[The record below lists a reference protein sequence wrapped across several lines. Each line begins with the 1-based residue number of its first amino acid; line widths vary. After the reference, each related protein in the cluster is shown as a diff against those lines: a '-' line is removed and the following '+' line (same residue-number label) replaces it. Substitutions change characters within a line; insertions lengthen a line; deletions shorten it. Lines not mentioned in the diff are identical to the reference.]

1 MLRWIVSLRSC
12 MICTISESRRS
23 MRRFAPSRMTMA
35 ERQIRM
41 MFVLLK
47 DREVCVS
54 YRRTHRDNQQR
65 NQSVHQLHQ
74 LQNDHIPNQRNRSW
88 KASFRTCTERGLMQS
103 FPLVDACPPAEHR
116 CKGRC
121 RCALSRFCS
130 CIYNTRFPTLCQ
142 KCVPPIQPSTGGR
155 SVCVTFLQ
163 HIWIEFFYFRNQFFH
178 GILIIILIQIIVC

>member
-35 ERQIRM
+35 ERKIRM

-47 DREVCVS
+47 GREVSVS

-74 LQNDHIPNQRNRSW
+74 LQNDHIPNRRNRSG
-88 KASFRTCTERGLMQS
+88 KASSPTCTERGLMQS
-103 FPLVDACPPAEHR
+103 FPLAFSCPPAEHR

-121 RCALSRFCS
+121 RSA
-130 CIYNTRFPTLCQ
+130 
-142 KCVPPIQPSTGGR
+142 
-155 SVCVTFLQ
+155 
-163 HIWIEFFYFRNQFFH
+163 FRCF
-178 GILIIILIQIIVC
+178 